1 MVKGVVLSYRRGR
14 HTQNPKQVIIR
25 IEGVEKKE
33 DAMKFIG
40 KKVVWRTKKGKELIG
55 VITAP
60 HGSKGK
66 VRARFEKG
74 LPGQALGTEVEILD

>member
-1 MVKGVVLSYRRGR
+1 MLSYRRGR
-14 HTQNPKQVIIR
+14 HTQNPKQAIIR

-33 DAMKFIG
+33 DAMNFIG
-40 KKVVWRTKKGKELIG
+40 KKVIWRSKGGKEIVG

-66 VRARFEKG
+66 VRARFERG
-74 LPGQALGTEVEILD
+74 LPGQAIGTEVEIIV

>member
-1 MVKGVVLSYRRGR
+1 MKGIVLSYRRGR

-25 IEGVEKKE
+25 VEGVESKE
-33 DAMKFIG
+33 EAMKLVG
-40 KKVVWRTKKGKELIG
+40 KKVIWRSKSGKEIVG

-74 LPGQALGTEVEILD
+74 LPGQALGTEVEIV